1 MAQSAL
7 APAATSAT
15 KRADSPLVSAVAF
28 PASFAA
34 GRPPSIASCA
44 ASPAAAAADAT
55 IARLAAT
62 RGTAAP
68 PCAAHL
74 AAASRAPGVPTQL
87 AGGSRSGDHQRGDEP

>member
-7 APAATSAT
+7 APAATSST
-15 KRADSPLVSAVAF
+15 KRADSSLVSAVAF

-34 GRPPSIASCA
+34 GRPPSFPSCA
-44 ASPAAAAADAT
+44 ASPAAAATAAS

-62 RGTAAP
+62 RGTATP
-68 PCAAHL
+68 PCAARL
-74 AAASRAPGVPTQL
+74 AAASRAPGIPAQL

>member
-44 ASPAAAAADAT
+44 ASPAAAAAAAS
-55 IARLAAT
+55 IAAT
-62 RGTAAP
+62 RGTAAT
-68 PCAAHL
+68 PCAARL